1 MNRVAVI
8 ADDHELVRDAL
19 GAILISR
26 FGFARVCEA
35 GSLDEALRR
44 LEESPQADLV
54 LLDLDM
60 PGVASASS
68 VATVRQ
74 GHPAAKVAVVSASQR
89 RQDILM
95 ALAAGAHGYI
105 SKAQGAAA
113 VGDALE
119 AILRGEIYVPPS
131 LAEPSPRLPPTAE
144 AGADAEPQAE
154 PAPVLTPRQA
164 EVLALLVEGRSN
176 KDIARRLGLGEGT
189 VKGHVAGVLQ
199 ALGVANRS
207 AAAAIGARLAL
218 GPRG

>member
-1 MNRVAVI
+1 MNRVAVV

-19 GAILISR
+19 EAILTTR
-26 FGFARVCEA
+26 FGFARVREA
-35 GSLDEALRR
+35 GSLDEALLR
-44 LEESPQADLV
+44 LDERPHADLV

-68 VATVRQ
+68 VAAVRQ
-74 GHPAAKVAVVSASQR
+74 GHPATKVAVVSASQR

-131 LAEPSPRLPPTAE
+131 LAEPAPAAPLPAE
-144 AGADAEPQAE
+144 AKAARPEAP
-154 PAPVLTPRQA
+154 PVLTPRQA
-164 EVLALLVEGRSN
+164 EVLTLLVEGRSN

-189 VKGHVAGVLQ
+189 VKGHVAGLLH
-199 ALGVANRS
+199 ALGVSNRS